1 MGRAGVRKRSCLRL
15 LMLEFG
21 ELVCILVE
29 GCSKTVLF
37 DSINRGSCTLVV
49 GNHTRQCIS

>member
-1 MGRAGVRKRSCLRL
+1 
-15 LMLEFG
+15 MLEFG

>member
-1 MGRAGVRKRSCLRL
+1 
-15 LMLEFG
+15 MLEFG
-21 ELVCILVE
+21 ELVCVLVE

-37 DSINRGSCTLVV
+37 DSIDRGPCELEV